1 MRTNDRR
8 ARLET
13 GTWRRVNA
21 GYSNDNEFFV
31 ARAML
36 NLKFGTN

>member
-1 MRTNDRR
+1 MTMEDRR

-13 GTWRRVNA
+13 GTWHRVNA
-21 GYSNDNEFFV
+21 DYSNGNEFFV

-36 NLKFGTN
+36 NLKFGTT

>member
-1 MRTNDRR
+1 MRVKDRR
-8 ARLET
+8 ARLES
-13 GTWRRVNA
+13 GTWRSVNA

-36 NLKFGTN
+36 NLKFGAN